1 MARTWSSATS
11 PAPGNPPLAGT
22 SVSSTTASRSRRAA
36 RAPIVTS
43 ASGSIPSAMW
53 RATAWI
59 VEVGFTPAQVT
70 IVLRPRSSEPPGAGL
85 PPAR

>member
-36 RAPIVTS
+36 RGPMRHERLRI
-43 ASGSIPSAMW
+43 IPSAMW

>member
-22 SVSSTTASRSRRAA
+22 SVLEHQGQQVAPRREGLL
-36 RAPIVTS
+36 RHERLRI
-43 ASGSIPSAMW
+43 IPSAMW

-70 IVLRPRSSEPPGAGL
+70 IVLPSTM
-85 PPAR
+85 